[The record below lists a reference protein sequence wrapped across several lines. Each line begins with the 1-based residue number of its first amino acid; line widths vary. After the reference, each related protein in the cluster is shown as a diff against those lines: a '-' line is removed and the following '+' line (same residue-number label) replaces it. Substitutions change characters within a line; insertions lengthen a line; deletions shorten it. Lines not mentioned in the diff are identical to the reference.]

1 VRFEFKNFAFLSEES
16 VLAAEASLCASD
28 QGQFWPYHDMIFA
41 NRDMLFDDQEVDS
54 RRVLKQI
61 AWMLDLDTR
70 AFDQCLDSREYRQDV
85 QQILNDGR
93 AQGVDSTPSVYV
105 NGLKVNLPHVWDE
118 LGPVIEQE
126 LAKAGQ

>member
-1 VRFEFKNFAFLSEES
+1 MRFEFKNFAFLSDES

-54 RRVLKQI
+54 RRVLKQM

-70 AFDQCLDSREYRQDV
+70 VFDQCLDSGKHRQDI
-85 QQILNDGR
+85 QQMLNDGR

-105 NGLKVNLPHVWDE
+105 NGLKVDLPHVWDE
-118 LGPVIEQE
+118 LGPVIERE
-126 LAKAGQ
+126 LAKVGQ

>member
-1 VRFEFKNFAFLSEES
+1 MRFEFKNFAFLSEES

-54 RRVLKQI
+54 RRVLKQM

-70 AFDQCLDSREYRQDV
+70 VFDQCLDSGKHRQDI
-85 QQILNDGR
+85 QQMLNDGR

-105 NGLKVNLPHVWDE
+105 NGLKVDMPHVWDE
-118 LGPVIEQE
+118 LGPVIERE
-126 LAKAGQ
+126 LAKVGQ

>member
-1 VRFEFKNFAFLSEES
+1 VRFEFKNFAFLSDES

-28 QGQFWPYHDMIFA
+28 QGRFWPYHDMIFA
-41 NRDMLFDDQEVDS
+41 NRDVIFDDQEVDS
-54 RRVLKQI
+54 RRVLKQM

-70 AFDQCLDSREYRQDV
+70 VFDQCLDSREHRQDV

-126 LAKAGQ
+126 LAKVGQ